1 MEWFCTMLMSG
12 MLISIGWRI
21 GADVYGYLKE
31 IVLDAPDGIRKI
43 RRYRSRRNYRQTYI
57 TDEDRKRRLESR

>member
-21 GADVYGYLKE
+21 GADVYGYIKE
-31 IVLDAPDGIRKI
+31 AVLDAPDGIRKI
-43 RRYRSRRNYRQTYI
+43 RRYQKRRNRQKYI
-57 TDEDRKRRLESR
+57 TTNRERRLESK